1 MNALNFNFDQRDHK
15 FSRNT
20 VFNRQ
25 SNVLKL
31 SEITENTSKLVE
43 IEDKKIA
50 VFNVDGEIYA
60 IDDTC
65 SHAEASLSEG
75 EVFDCLVECPLH
87 GAEFDLKTGEAKTL
101 PATQPVVSYKTDVD
115 DEYLYLEVGE
125 DA

>member
-1 MNALNFNFDQRDHK
+1 MEK
-15 FSRNT
+15 
-20 VFNRQ
+20 VK
-25 SNVLKL
+25 VLKL

-75 EVFDCLVECPLH
+75 EVFDCLVECPHH
-87 GAEFDLKTGEAKTL
+87 GAEFDIKTGEAKTH
-101 PATQPVVSYKTDVD
+101 PATQPDVRKKTDVD

>member
-1 MNALNFNFDQRDHK
+1 MEK
-15 FSRNT
+15 
-20 VFNRQ
+20 VK
-25 SNVLKL
+25 VVKL

-75 EVFDCLVECPLH
+75 EVYDCKIECPLH
-87 GAEFDLKTGEAKTL
+87 GAEFDIKTGQAVTP
-101 PATQPVVSYKTDVD
+101 PATKDVKTYDVIEKD
-115 DEYLYLEVGE
+115 GWVYVTL
-125 DA
+125 

>member
-1 MNALNFNFDQRDHK
+1 MEK
-15 FSRNT
+15 
-20 VFNRQ
+20 VK
-25 SNVLKL
+25 VLKL

-87 GAEFDLKTGEAKTL
+87 GAEFDLKTGEAVTL
-101 PATQPVVSYKTDVD
+101 PATKSVNTYKTEIIDGYIYV
-115 DEYLYLEVGE
+115 EMGTN
-125 DA
+125 A

>member
-1 MNALNFNFDQRDHK
+1 MEK
-15 FSRNT
+15 
-20 VFNRQ
+20 VK
-25 SNVLKL
+25 VLKL
-31 SEITENTSKLVE
+31 SEITENTSKLGE

>member
-1 MNALNFNFDQRDHK
+1 MEK
-15 FSRNT
+15 
-20 VFNRQ
+20 VK
-25 SNVLKL
+25 VLKL
-31 SEITENTSKLVE
+31 SEITENTSKLIE

-101 PATQPVVSYKTDVD
+101 PATQPVVSYKTDLD

>member
-1 MNALNFNFDQRDHK
+1 MEK
-15 FSRNT
+15 
-20 VFNRQ
+20 VK
-25 SNVLKL
+25 VLKL

-75 EVFDCLVECPLH
+75 ERDSIGDCD
-87 GAEFDLKTGEAKTL
+87 GEFVQRFIAFSGICGCGVG
-101 PATQPVVSYKTDVD
+101 PVGGSANS
-115 DEYLYLEVGE
+115 VGS
-125 DA
+125 

>member
-1 MNALNFNFDQRDHK
+1 MEK
-15 FSRNT
+15 
-20 VFNRQ
+20 VK
-25 SNVLKL
+25 VLKL

-75 EVFDCLVECPLH
+75 EVFDCLVECPLQ
-87 GAEFDLKTGEAKTL
+87 GAAFD
-101 PATQPVVSYKTDVD
+101 
-115 DEYLYLEVGE
+115 
-125 DA
+125 

>member
-1 MNALNFNFDQRDHK
+1 MEK
-15 FSRNT
+15 
-20 VFNRQ
+20 VK
-25 SNVLKL
+25 VLKL

-75 EVFDCLVECPLH
+75 EVFDCLVELSLIH
-87 GAEFDLKTGEAKTL
+87 I
-101 PATQPVVSYKTDVD
+101 
-115 DEYLYLEVGE
+115 
-125 DA
+125 